1 VDGCIESDV
10 SARCRRRPHLVYGT
24 RELELGLEPPILR
37 KLEDDEFGLYH
48 PGRGYLFD
56 HKDAAVIGGYVDELF
71 QINANLRNHQEDP
84 AQQAPPT
91 QPLSLTKSE
100 KSGDG
105 SCPVSS
111 TTVLVVLQ

>member
-1 VDGCIESDV
+1 MHACVESDI
-10 SARCRRRPHLVYGT
+10 SARCRRRPHLIYGT
-24 RELELGLEPPILR
+24 RELQLGLEPPILR

-84 AQQAPPT
+84 AQQAPPS
-91 QPLSLTKSE
+91 QPLSLTKSA
-100 KSGDG
+100 KSGEDA
-105 SCPVSS
+105 
-111 TTVLVVLQ
+111 